1 MVSVDA
7 GQADACRA
15 EARKRQ
21 ILDAAA
27 RCYRRHGFHAT
38 SMQELAREAKMSVGH
53 IYHYFANKEAIIA
66 AFIEEDVEHFNEI
79 MKRLRED
86 NLTVAEAL
94 VAHAEDAW
102 EDVRNLEH
110 AALVLEI
117 HAEASR
123 NPKVAEMVRCAD
135 AISRK
140 GVFELFVTDLA
151 DRQWSTAETRARVEI
166 LFTLYEGLF
175 MRVIRNPEIEREPAL
190 AIFRSALDRILA

>member
-66 AFIEEDVEHFNEI
+66 AFIEEDVEHFREI

-94 VAHAEDAW
+94 VAHAEEAW
-102 EDVRNLEH
+102 EDVRNPEN
-110 AALVLEI
+110 AALALEI

-123 NPKVAEMVRCAD
+123 NPKIAEMVRCAD
-135 AISRK
+135 RISSD

-151 DRQWSTAETRARVEI
+151 DRQWSPQETRARVEI

-175 MRVIRNPEIEREPAL
+175 MRVIRNPQIEREPAL
-190 AIFRSALDRILA
+190 AAFRLAVDRILA